1 MRCAAGKF
9 RSVGRR
15 QGVES
20 PGDSWRAQYAAYC
33 SAPYT
38 A

>member
-20 PGDSWRAQYAAYC
+20 PGDSC
-33 SAPYT
+33 SVHYIAHWSVPYV